1 MMPPQTAF
9 CQQLRAWG
17 RFSVSRRDGHINLKV
32 LHAIC
37 EFIHRRLTKEKELIW
52 ITSPPLSYRASGE
65 GKNIITA
72 CWLDLN
78 CLVPSDNTL
87 LWLSETS
94 CHPVWKIRVTL
105 NVIVL
110 WKHSLATSPPKLRAV
125 VQLLNVVKH
134 VNMNS
139 KQTVIRIHVSIQ
151 VFLCKLL
158 SIKLKWVGR
167 QRNYGAAEN
176 GNNRMTKAFTL
187 TFKTR
192 KINAYLLLVC

>member
-1 MMPPQTAF
+1 MVTLILKFYTLSGNSCEIPF
-9 CQQLRAWG
+9 C
-17 RFSVSRRDGHINLKV
+17 
-32 LHAIC
+32 
-37 EFIHRRLTKEKELIW
+37 HRRLTKEKELIW

-125 VQLLNVVKH
+125 VRLLNVVKS

-139 KQTVIRIHVSIQ
+139 KQTVIPIHVSIQ
-151 VFLCKLL
+151 VFF
-158 SIKLKWVGR
+158 
-167 QRNYGAAEN
+167 EP
-176 GNNRMTKAFTL
+176 GNNCMTRAFAL
-187 TFKTR
+187 KFKTHE
-192 KINAYLLLVC
+192 INGYLLLVW